1 MLAIWD
7 DGVWQDALAVAVIIL
22 VAYLLV
28 MWVAA
33 LVWVYRDII
42 ARTRDKATHAISVLL
57 VAVFNLPGL
66 FIYLILRP
74 KDTLADVYDRQLEA
88 EALLH
93 ELHDQPLCPSCR
105 RKVAEDFTTCPF
117 CRTQLRVACESC
129 GKGLAFGWVLCPYC
143 GAERMMPTAATRT
156 TQPPAP
162 SAPAG
167 DQPIASTRSDVARSR
182 RRPSTATFTPP
193 APKPAPA
200 AAPASD
206 GAGEPGS

>member
-7 DGVWQDALAVAVIIL
+7 DGVWQDAVAVAVIIV

-74 KDTLADVYDRQLEA
+74 KDTLADLYDRQLEA

-105 RKVAEDFTTCPF
+105 RKVADDFTTCPF

-143 GAERMMPTAATRT
+143 GAERSMPAAAARPRETASSVATADESIAAPT
-156 TQPPAP
+156 PAV
-162 SAPAG
+162 
-167 DQPIASTRSDVARSR
+167 TRPK

-206 GAGEPGS
+206 GAAEPGS